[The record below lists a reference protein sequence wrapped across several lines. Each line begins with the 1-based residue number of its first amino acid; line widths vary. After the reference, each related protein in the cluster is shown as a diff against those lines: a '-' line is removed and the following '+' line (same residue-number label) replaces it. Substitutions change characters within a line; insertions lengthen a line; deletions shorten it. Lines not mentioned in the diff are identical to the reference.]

1 MMPSGTSKPLAFSVQ
16 TVRWFSQF
24 FRDRFELQFYV
35 SMFAPNGVRRRPG
48 CPYFGPNWR
57 RG

>member
-24 FRDRFELQFYV
+24 FRDCGF
-35 SMFAPNGVRRRPG
+35 RRKMDSDSDA
-48 CPYFGPNWR
+48 R
-57 RG
+57 RTLIPTEAGQ